1 MIILN
6 NDWTF
11 QITGKDCTIGYA
23 GENDVYTLYIE
34 QMGTEY
40 AGWNFF
46 MDVQRE
52 DEKDIWAV
60 EKETQKDRLLLSIP
74 IRRSY
79 IPNGAILY
87 AQLRASAPDG
97 RVKKSAQMMLSVKGS
112 INTLEMMPTPL
123 PSEFEE
129 YECRILDAKTAAE
142 AAAGRAELA
151 ATKSPYIGA
160 TGTWYIW
167 NPEAGAWMDTGISAS
182 GGNNWTFF
190 SQTPCRVSGSSIGGV
205 KLVSSTECSYHVY
218 SDTVKDMES
227 QPRSYYGGL
236 SEDKS
241 RGYYEF
247 TLASAATAWYNVY
260 FRMTMTGLEVGK
272 QYKIYIDTTGLEPG
286 STTSTMLFGQFL
298 IASVVNGAKGDT
310 ILGSTR
316 ISSAGLHGYTFTPA
330 TTDVMLEYYPGNVTQ
345 ELVAGYQFRIRDLYV
360 NYADAESTHTA
371 IFNSSGTFTGE
382 KAFLEYTDGLHY
394 EATPACSVYYK
405 EAKSRLFTVN
415 GQTPDENGNV
425 EIPKSKLAGKTLV
438 CFGDSITGNFSPPV
452 DYPSV
457 IARLTGM
464 TVYNLGL
471 GGCRM
476 SKHPDQYYDSFSM
489 YRLADAIHTKDFSL
503 QEAAVGHTFDYVSKR
518 VDDLK
523 NMDWPKVD
531 YVTIFYGT
539 NDIQGSVALDN
550 SSNLYDT
557 TTYLG
562 AARYSLEKLWN
573 SYPNLKILLL
583 TPMYRYWDDTQTDS
597 DEKTFAGGKHFYEF
611 GEGLLQVAKE
621 YKVPALDLYETLGI
635 NKFNRTHYFPPT
647 DGTHPND
654 IGRELLGNKVAA
666 KLLGEY

>member
-11 QITGKDCTIGYA
+11 TATSDDLLLGYA
-23 GENDVYTLYIE
+23 GENKIYTL
-34 QMGTEY
+34 QMQTTGNQY
-40 AGWNFF
+40 AGWSFF
-46 MDVQRE
+46 MDIKTNDRV
-52 DEKDIWAV
+52 DVWAV
-60 EKETQKDRLLLSIP
+60 DAQEQDGNLLLSIP
-74 IRRSY
+74 VLQSY
-79 IPNGAILY
+79 IPESGCIR
-87 AQLRASAPDG
+87 AQLRAAAADG
-97 RVKKSAQMMLSVKGS
+97 RVKKSERLTLQVKTS
-112 INTLEMMPTPL
+112 ANAPLEISLM
-123 PSEFEE
+123 PSEFEA
-129 YECRILDAKTAAE
+129 YEERIINARGEAGNAADQAKQSE
-142 AAAGRAELA
+142 QAAAKAVEQCAQILEDVKASDTWREF
-151 ATKSPYIGA
+151 GA
-160 TGTWYIW
+160 TPCVFNVSPFGEIKLKSD
-167 NPEAGAWMDTGISAS
+167 AAS
-182 GGNNWTFF
+182 CT
-190 SQTPCRVSGSSIGGV
+190 
-205 KLVSSTECSYHVY
+205 YHAY
-218 SDTVKDMES
+218 SDTVKDMGTQS
-227 QPRSYYGGL
+227 RSYSGGIA
-236 SEDKS
+236 EDTTK
-241 RGYYEF
+241 GYYEF
-247 TLASAATAWYNVY
+247 TLTSTATAWYNVY

-298 IASVVNGAKGDT
+298 IASVANGTKGDT
-310 ILGSTR
+310 ILSPTR
-316 ISSAGLHGYTFTPA
+316 ISSAGLHSYTFTP
-330 TTDVMLEYYPGNVTQ
+330 TTADVMLEYYPGNVTA
-345 ELVAGYQFRIRDLYV
+345 ELVAGYQFRVRDIYI
-360 NYADAESTHTA
+360 NYAGTGDAHTPVYDKQ
-371 IFNSSGTFTGE
+371 GTFAGE
-382 KAFLEYTDGLHY
+382 TILTDAPVPVNF
-394 EATPACSVYYK
+394 EATPPCTVWY
-405 EAKSRLFTVN
+405 SRPIPNVFTVN
-415 GQTPDENGNV
+415 GHAPDSDGNV
-425 EIPKSKLAGKTLV
+425 ALPEPPISRLSGKTLV
-438 CFGDSITGNFSPPV
+438 CFGDSITGNFSPPA

-523 NMDWPKVD
+523 NMDWSKVD